1 VALAAGLRPVRG
13 VSLTGTARLGNVVAA
28 PSILSDTAQRLRDFE
43 ASLAWD
49 RERFGAEV
57 RYTRTSA
64 FNPFAYADF
73 LELPSLAPSPEV
85 DWLTASA
92 RVAPLRWLTLQS
104 WYSDPR
110 KGTVD
115 GVPPTH
121 SVSTATIRSKFMR
134 AFPSGVFD
142 LKLQLGM
149 ESWGQGTI
157 GRDVLG
163 VPVNLRGATF
173 FTSLVEFQI
182 QSFSLYWQRGNLSAT
197 KLTYVPGFRLPA
209 FGSNFGVRWEFVN

>member
-1 VALAAGLRPVRG
+1 
-13 VSLTGTARLGNVVAA
+13 
-28 PSILSDTAQRLRDFE
+28 
-43 ASLAWD
+43 
-49 RERFGAEV
+49 
-57 RYTRTSA
+57 
-64 FNPFAYADF
+64 
-73 LELPSLAPSPEV
+73 
-85 DWLTASA
+85 
-92 RVAPLRWLTLQS
+92 
-104 WYSDPR
+104 
-110 KGTVD
+110 
-115 GVPPTH
+115 
-121 SVSTATIRSKFMR
+121 MR

-157 GRDVLG
+157 GRDALG
-163 VPVNLRGATF
+163 DPVNLRGATF